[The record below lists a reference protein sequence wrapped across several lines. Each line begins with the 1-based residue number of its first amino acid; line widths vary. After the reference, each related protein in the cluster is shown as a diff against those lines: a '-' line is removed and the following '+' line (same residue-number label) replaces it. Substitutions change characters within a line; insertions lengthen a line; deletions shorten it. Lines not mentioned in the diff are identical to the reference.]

1 MKTVLALDT
10 STDVASLALRQG
22 SRLIWEQEI
31 PSQRSHSVALFP
43 ALQEASQQ
51 VDRIDRIAVGLGPG
65 SFAGIRIAI
74 AGALGLQV
82 AWECEL
88 VGIPSVL
95 GLAAP
100 LASFIALGD
109 ARRGAWYFSRIEQ
122 GECAE
127 GPCLLEDDCAL
138 QRALGSALPHLAKR
152 LPTER
157 GNGLSG
163 GSNCER
169 ADLIL
174 TTDASAGRWGA
185 QLQNPR
191 ARFLA
196 ELAEMDRGILQR
208 GDLEPLY
215 LREPHITSPKGNSLA
230 GRPPAGSSHSQEG
243 R

>member
-10 STDVASLALRQG
+10 STDVASLALREG
-22 SRLIWEQEI
+22 SRLIWEKEI

-100 LASFIALGD
+100 SASFIALGD
-109 ARRGAWYFSRIEQ
+109 ARRGAWYFSRIER
-122 GECAE
+122 GECVE

-138 QRALGSALPHLAKR
+138 QKALCAALPHFANR
-152 LPTER
+152 LQTEG
-157 GNGLSG
+157 GNIVSA
-163 GSNCER
+163 GSNGEM

-174 TTDASAGRWGA
+174 TTDASARRWGA

-191 ARFLA
+191 AKFLA
-196 ELAEMDRGILQR
+196 ELAAMDRGILQR
-208 GDLEPLY
+208 VDLEPLY
-215 LREPHITSPKGNSLA
+215 LREPHITSPKGTSPA
-230 GRPPAGSSHSQEG
+230 ERPPAGSSNSQE
-243 R
+243 RR